1 MSHIIPAHGTGPW
14 RILILDRDPQDPKW
28 ILATVALPSDVRP
41 ASPDAAGCYTG
52 LQAAAEW
59 VAASVGRKVQLT
71 PVLNALA
78 WHVRESGAS

>member
-1 MSHIIPAHGTGPW
+1 MSNPTPNTGLW
-14 RILILDRDPQDPKW
+14 RLLVLDRDPADPKW
-28 ILATVALPSDVRP
+28 LLATITLASDVRP
-41 ASPDAAGCYTG
+41 ALLDTARCYPD